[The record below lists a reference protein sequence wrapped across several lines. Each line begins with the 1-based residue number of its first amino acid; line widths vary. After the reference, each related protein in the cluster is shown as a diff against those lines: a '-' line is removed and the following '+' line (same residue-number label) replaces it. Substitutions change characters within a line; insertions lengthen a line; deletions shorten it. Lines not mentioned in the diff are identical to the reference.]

1 MYLRPL
7 KYPETMP
14 RGKSTCK
21 VLKEVRRK
29 VADANGI
36 PLQERECTHTGDCAG
51 TCPYCESEVRY
62 LERELS
68 KRRALGKAVAVAGIA
83 LSAVSMAGC
92 ATSEPVASDIGK
104 GCRRTPEQLETD
116 DPNMMGEIVV
126 ERSWKQKKQ
135 SRIERRNA
143 KKCDTLQLRGI
154 VLDTEASRQDTTQ
167 KEITFDESL
176 LLETGEDKHK
186 AENDEVI
193 IGLVDDLGVQN
204 WIFNEEQ
211 QTAPESIPGFTQ
223 AVFAEGKFE
232 DWLGERLKQFKK
244 YMQDSRLDSVEI
256 RFFVEENGSVS
267 LINIW
272 NMPDVYQQEDD
283 AFRAKVTAVISGS
296 EWTPA
301 TVSDGKPVSSIV
313 TVRLRDLR

>member
-1 MYLRPL
+1 MS
-7 KYPETMP
+7 
-14 RGKSTCK
+14 RGKTTCK

-29 VADANGI
+29 IADANGI

-68 KRRALGKAVAVAGIA
+68 KRKSLGKAVAVAGIA
-83 LSAVSMAGC
+83 LSAVTMAGC
-92 ATSEPVASDIGK
+92 ATSEPVTSDIGK
-104 GCRRTPEQLETD
+104 GCRRTPEQLETN

-135 SRIERRNA
+135 SRIDRRNA

-154 VLDTEASRQDTTQ
+154 VLDIEASRHDTTQ

-211 QTAPESIPGFTQ
+211 QTAPESIPGFTP
-223 AVFAEGKFE
+223 AFFTEGKFE
-232 DWLGERLKQFKK
+232 DWLRDRLQKFQS

-256 RFFVEENGSVS
+256 RFFVEEDGSVS
-267 LINIW
+267 LINIL
-272 NMPDVYQQEDD
+272 NMPDVYQQEDE

-313 TVRLRDLR
+313 TVSLRDLR